1 MSRAANRRSR
11 SLAAGL
17 RLRVAVTILAVVVL
31 VQATNLLVLVSGDLS
46 ALEPTITGDADGIQ
60 TGLNLPRAFFLGAV
74 AGLLA
79 CVLAVQL
86 LARSI
91 TRPVREL
98 TRSALRLQR
107 GEYRIAIRSTRRDE
121 LGALARTLD
130 AMRTAILK
138 RESEVLRLAYNDTL
152 TGLAN
157 RSRFQAQLHALLH
170 GQDGATAPRAVLSM
184 DLDRFKNIN
193 DTLGHEVGD
202 YVLKQVADRLRS
214 VLGNDDVLARL
225 GGDEFAILLHDG
237 RAERALAVARE
248 VSGLLRKPFWYD
260 SQSLD
265 VGASIGVARAPEHG
279 SDALGLMRSAEQAMY
294 ASKRD
299 HVMVV
304 EYSPASDRQQSQL
317 SLLSDLQVAMEQGQL
332 TLFFQ
337 PKVSVRSESVRSV
350 EALIRWI
357 HPERGL
363 IPPDVFIPFAEQ
375 TGYIKELTL
384 WAIEAGLKQ
393 CAEWRAGGLAL
404 RVAVNVS
411 TRDLLSEHLPTQ
423 VGELLREYRLPPRA
437 LCLEITESGFMS
449 EPQRALKVLEALAS
463 LGVKLAIDDYGTG
476 YSSLAY
482 LMQLPVHEL
491 KIDRAFVSDIGKDPR
506 LATIVR
512 STVDLGHNLGLSVV
526 AEGVEDD
533 EAWQCLC
540 EYGCDVAQGYYFA
553 PPMPANELTPWILAR
568 AAQDTGADAAK
579 PTAPR
584 ERPSR
589 AATGRVRRAG

>member
-1 MSRAANRRSR
+1 M
-11 SLAAGL
+11 
-17 RLRVAVTILAVVVL
+17 TIVAVVVL

-46 ALEPTITGDADGIQ
+46 ALEPTITGGENGFQ
-60 TGLNLPRAFFLGAV
+60 TTLNLPRAFFLGAL

-91 TRPVREL
+91 TRPLRAL

-107 GEYRIAIRSTRRDE
+107 GEYRTPIRSTRRDE

-138 RESEVLRLAYNDTL
+138 RESEVLRLAYSDAL

-157 RSRFQAQLHALLH
+157 RSRFQARLDGLLH
-170 GQDGATAPRAVLSM
+170 EEEEGGAKTPRAVLSM

-214 VLGNDDVLARL
+214 VLSDRDVLARL

-237 RAERALAVARE
+237 RAERALALARE

-265 VGASIGVARAPEHG
+265 VGVSIGVARAPEHG
-279 SDALGLMRSAEQAMY
+279 RDALSLLRNAEQAMY

-304 EYSPASDRQQSQL
+304 EYSPVADRQQSQL

-363 IPPDVFIPFAEQ
+363 IPPDAFIPFAEQ
-375 TGYIKELTL
+375 TGFIKELTL

-411 TRDLLSEHLPTQ
+411 TRDLLSEHLPSQ

-449 EPQRALKVLEALAS
+449 EPQRALKVLEDLAA

-526 AEGVEDD
+526 AEGVEDE

-568 AAQDTGADAAK
+568 AAQAPAVGAAR

-584 ERPSR
+584 DTQARGGSR
-589 AATGRVRRAG
+589 RIRRAG

>member
-1 MSRAANRRSR
+1 MSRAANRRPR

-17 RLRVAVTILAVVVL
+17 RLRVAVTIVAVVVL

-46 ALEPTITGDADGIQ
+46 TLEPTITGEGPD
-60 TGLNLPRAFFLGAV
+60 TGLDLPRAFFLGAV

-79 CVLAVQL
+79 CVLAVQM

-91 TRPVREL
+91 TRPLREL

-107 GEYRIAIRSTRRDE
+107 GQYRTPIRSSRRDE

-130 AMRTAILK
+130 AMRRAIIK
-138 RESEVLRLAYNDTL
+138 REGEVLQLAYNDTL

-157 RSRFQAQLHALLH
+157 RSRFQHRLQTLL
-170 GQDGATAPRAVLSM
+170 GEAAVMGAPRAVLSM
-184 DLDRFKNIN
+184 DLDRFKVVN

-202 YVLKQVADRLRS
+202 YVLQQVGERLRA
-214 VLGNDDVLARL
+214 VLNDEDVLARL

-237 RAERALAVARE
+237 RRERAIAVARE
-248 VSGLLRKPFWYD
+248 VSGLLRQPFWYD
-260 SQSLD
+260 GQSLD
-265 VGASIGVARAPEHG
+265 VGVSIGVARAPEHG
-279 SDALGLMRSAEQAMY
+279 TEALTLMRSAEQAMY

-299 HVMVV
+299 HIMVV
-304 EYSPASDRQQSQL
+304 EYAPELDRQKSQL
-317 SLLSDLQVAMEQGQL
+317 SLLSDLREAMEQGQL

-350 EALIRWI
+350 EALMRWI

-363 IPPDVFIPFAEQ
+363 IPPDAFIPFAEQ

-393 CAEWRAGGLAL
+393 CAEWRAEGLTL

-411 TRDLLSEHLPTQ
+411 TRDLLSDDLAAR
-423 VGELLREYRLPPRA
+423 VGELLRVYRLPPRA

-449 EPQRALKVLEALAS
+449 EPQRALAVLEELAS

-491 KIDRAFVSDIGKDPR
+491 KVDRAFVRDIGKDPR

-526 AEGVEDD
+526 AEGVEDED
-533 EAWQCLC
+533 AWQCLC
-540 EYGCDVAQGYYFA
+540 DYGCDVAQGHYFA

-568 AAQDTGADAAK
+568 ASQAGHTSPERSG
-579 PTAPR
+579 TPR
-584 ERPSR
+584 ERPAQAR
-589 AATGRVRRAG
+589 ADSERRAG